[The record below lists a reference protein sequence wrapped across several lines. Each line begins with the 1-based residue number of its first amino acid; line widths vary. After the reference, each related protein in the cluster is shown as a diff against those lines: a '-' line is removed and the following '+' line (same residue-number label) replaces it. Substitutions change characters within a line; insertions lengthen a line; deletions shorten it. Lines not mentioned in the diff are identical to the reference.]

1 MDAIK
6 EEGLFRVASSTLKIK
21 RLAAL
26 FDTGEASDFV
36 INEITDPH
44 VFSGECVLLVL
55 VFNLYLLTKYISTYL
70 LVSGALKLYLRE
82 LPVPLL
88 GQNYDRWMTDCV
100 QKDERRREAIDSIL
114 SALPQS
120 QRHNLH
126 YILKFLVSFNF

>member
-1 MDAIK
+1 MI
-6 EEGLFRVASSTLKIK
+6 LSSMRSLILMSLVVSMCPP
-21 RLAAL
+21 RACFFAL
-26 FDTGEASDFV
+26 PSKFQS
-36 INEITDPH
+36 
-44 VFSGECVLLVL
+44 VLL
-55 VFNLYLLTKYISTYL
+55 STHL

>member
-1 MDAIK
+1 MDAVK

-55 VFNLYLLTKYISTYL
+55 VFLLSLVNFNLYLLTKYL
-70 LVSGALKLYLRE
+70 LIYWFQVL
-82 LPVPLL
+82 
-88 GQNYDRWMTDCV
+88 
-100 QKDERRREAIDSIL
+100 
-114 SALPQS
+114 
-120 QRHNLH
+120 
-126 YILKFLVSFNF
+126 

>member
-55 VFNLYLLTKYISTYL
+55 VFNLYLLTKYL
-70 LVSGALKLYLRE
+70 LIYWFQVL
-82 LPVPLL
+82 
-88 GQNYDRWMTDCV
+88 
-100 QKDERRREAIDSIL
+100 
-114 SALPQS
+114 
-120 QRHNLH
+120 
-126 YILKFLVSFNF
+126 